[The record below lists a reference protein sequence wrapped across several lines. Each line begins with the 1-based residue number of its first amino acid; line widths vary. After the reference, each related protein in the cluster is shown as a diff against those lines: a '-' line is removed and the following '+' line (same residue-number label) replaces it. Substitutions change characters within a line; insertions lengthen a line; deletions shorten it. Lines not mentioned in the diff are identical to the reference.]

1 MHKKIISLSFAFIL
15 CGSVM
20 SVSALPEPINLAMVK
35 KQLVAY
41 HDSGQYQ
48 QDLAEKFNLAQKY
61 LAMRVELN
69 DKAPIKKKLAIVFD
83 IDETTLSNYDNMKKE
98 DFGGSLDSINAS
110 LAQGND
116 KAIAAALS
124 LYQYAI
130 ANHVNVF
137 FITGRKEFLRAATEK
152 NLKAVGYTTWNQ
164 LILEPNDKKYA
175 SASVYKA
182 AARKQIEVQGY
193 DIVLNIGDQHS
204 DLTGG
209 FADKTIKLPNPY
221 YFVG

>member
-1 MHKKIISLSFAFIL
+1 MRKKIISLSFAFVL
-15 CGSVM
+15 CSSVM

-69 DKAPIKKKLAIVFD
+69 DKAPIKKNLAIVFD
-83 IDETTLSNYDNMKKE
+83 IDETTLSNYDNMRKE

-124 LYQYAI
+124 LYQYAV
-130 ANHVNVF
+130 ANHVSVF

-152 NLKAVGYTTWNQ
+152 NLKAVGYTSWKQ

-182 AARKQIEVQGY
+182 AARKQIEVEGY

-204 DLTGG
+204 DLSGG